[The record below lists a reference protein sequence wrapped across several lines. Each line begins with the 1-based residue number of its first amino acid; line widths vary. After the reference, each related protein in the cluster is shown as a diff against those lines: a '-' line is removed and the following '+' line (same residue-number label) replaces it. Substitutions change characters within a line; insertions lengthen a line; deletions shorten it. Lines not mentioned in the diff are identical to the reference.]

1 MVQVGFVGLGIMGQ
15 PMALNLARAGTPL
28 VVWNRSPHR
37 CEPLREAGAEVAGSV
52 AEVFERSEVVVLMLA
67 GEAAIDAALGRDGAG
82 WAGLVAGRTVV
93 HMGTTSPEY
102 SHALE
107 RDVRAAGGRYVEAPV
122 SGSRGPAEAGELI
135 AMLAGE
141 PDAVARVREVVAPM
155 CAQVVEC
162 GAAPRALV
170 MKLAV
175 NLFLITMTT
184 GLAEAFHFAERR
196 GLDLDVFT
204 SVLDSGPM
212 ASTVSRAKT
221 AKLLT
226 ADFTAQAA
234 ARDVLMN
241 NELIAAAARSA
252 GIASPLLDVCLALFT
267 RTVELGHGGDD
278 MAAVV
283 HAIGERSGA
292 PDQAPPHPG
301 RSHLAQ
307 AREDALHQ
315 VE

>member
-1 MVQVGFVGLGIMGQ
+1 MQVGFIGLGIMGQ

-37 CEPLREAGAEVAGSV
+37 CGPLRDAGADVAGSV
-52 AEVFERSEVVVLMLA
+52 AEVFERAGVVILMLA
-67 GEAAIDAALGRDGAG
+67 GEAAIDDALGRGGPGFAR
-82 WAGLVAGRTVV
+82 LVAGRTVV
-93 HMGTTSPEY
+93 HMGTTSPGF

-107 RDVRAAGGRYVEAPV
+107 TDVRAAGGHYVEAPV

-141 PDAVARVREVVAPM
+141 PGAVARVREVVAPM
-155 CAQVVEC
+155 CARVVEC
-162 GAAPRALV
+162 GEAPKALV

-184 GLAEAFHFAERR
+184 GLAEAFHFAERQ

-204 SVLDSGPM
+204 GVLDEGPM
-212 ASTVSRAKT
+212 ASRVSRAKT
-221 AKLLT
+221 AKLL
-226 ADFTAQAA
+226 AGDLDAQAA
-234 ARDVLMN
+234 ARDVLTN

-252 GIASPLLDVCLALFT
+252 RIASPLLDVCLELFT
-267 RTVELGHGGDD
+267 RTVEQGRGADD

-283 HAIGERSGA
+283 HAIRERSDA
-292 PDQAPPHPG
+292 
-301 RSHLAQ
+301 AQ
-307 AREDALHQ
+307 AGQDAFHQ
-315 VE
+315 VQ